1 MSINVTISIGRS
13 PIACSWLW
21 SHDFSANNPPVQ
33 ALAAALTQPYLWPS
47 AVLLLAAACVAA
59 TLQSWP
65 SIIYTRL
72 RTCAHTYT
80 HRACAAYSIPCPG
93 ATPDF
98 KLQLAEPEGQVNL
111 QGSSAEVTQTG
122 NNCLSHFFFPFFFF
136 LQRGPVQF
144 CVQWGKFAHGGT
156 LLCLRKRR
164 WRWQIFSRPCSWF
177 LRVFSSCRSD
187 APLLSLFQRVRFP
200 ICRSVCACVSSG
212 FQARLH
218 RLIKSEHVSPG
229 QRFLITFSLFYPLYH
244 SPRPLWKPLCVCAR
258 VRVSILFVRAFV
270 PVCACVRVCSHTT

>member
-1 MSINVTISIGRS
+1 M
-13 PIACSWLW
+13 
-21 SHDFSANNPPVQ
+21 
-33 ALAAALTQPYLWPS
+33 
-47 AVLLLAAACVAA
+47 
-59 TLQSWP
+59 
-65 SIIYTRL
+65 
-72 RTCAHTYT
+72 
-80 HRACAAYSIPCPG
+80 
-93 ATPDF
+93 
-98 KLQLAEPEGQVNL
+98 
-111 QGSSAEVTQTG
+111 
-122 NNCLSHFFFPFFFF
+122 
-136 LQRGPVQF
+136 QF

-229 QRFLITFSLFYPLYH
+229 QRFLITFSLCFILSTTLQGH
-244 SPRPLWKPLCVCAR
+244 CGGLCVC
-258 VRVSILFVRAFV
+258 VRACACKHT
-270 PVCACVRVCSHTT
+270 VCACVCACVCVRACVLPYHIIGLDIKVSYLQRVSQGFSGNLERT

>member
-1 MSINVTISIGRS
+1 M
-13 PIACSWLW
+13 W

-72 RTCAHTYT
+72 RTCAHTYA

-122 NNCLSHFFFPFFFF
+122 NNCLSHFFFSFFFCS
-136 LQRGPVQF
+136 V
-144 CVQWGKFAHGGT
+144 CVCNFACNGGNLHT
-156 LLCLRKRR
+156 AAPCCVCANVDGAGR
-164 WRWQIFSRPCSWF
+164 FSPGLAAGF
-177 LRVFSSCRSD
+177 FEYFPP
-187 APLLSLFQRVRFP
+187 AAQTPLSL
-200 ICRSVCACVSSG
+200 ACFSGSG
-212 FQARLH
+212 FQSAVL
-218 RLIKSEHVSPG
+218 SVPVSP
-229 QRFLITFSLFYPLYH
+229 
-244 SPRPLWKPLCVCAR
+244 R
-258 VRVSILFVRAFV
+258 VFRLGF
-270 PVCACVRVCSHTT
+270 TG